1 MLFLSLLIGFLGQ
14 CEQCHP
20 LTTVVMNISITLLST
35 PVLWLTNILMLGALL
50 LASWYAPWRALLQK
64 TERQH
69 AFFAACIALIL
80 MMQLQM
86 QWVDGVRLHFLVM
99 SSLVVIFGWSLALII
114 GLGAQI
120 LALGWGGDLSLA
132 LGVNYCLSVILP
144 ASVAYWVFRRIV
156 RSKSNNLFLFLLG
169 GGFFGSILT
178 LLVSL
183 LGLVGLLLLSRQ
195 WEVLGSLWDSG
206 LIVVLLS
213 YAEGFLNGLIVT
225 AVTVFFPSI
234 VKTFDE
240 KKYLDQ

>member
-1 MLFLSLLIGFLGQ
+1 MNLSID
-14 CEQCHP
+14 
-20 LTTVVMNISITLLST
+20 LLSVT
-35 PVLWLTNILMLGALL
+35 ALWLANLLMVIGVSFACWFAPWKALL
-50 LASWYAPWRALLQK
+50 GK

-69 AFFAACIALIL
+69 AFFAACISLIL

-86 QWVDGVRLHFLVM
+86 QWVDGVQLHFLVM
-99 SSLVVIFGWSLALII
+99 SSLVVVFGWSLALII

-120 LALGWGGDLSLA
+120 LALGWGGDLSWV
-132 LGVNYCLSVILP
+132 LGVNYVLSVLIP
-144 ASVAYWVFRRIV
+144 ASLAYWVFRRIV
-156 RSKSNNLFLFLLG
+156 RNKSNNLFLFLLG

-178 LLVSL
+178 LLASL
-183 LGLVGLLLLSRQ
+183 LGLVVVLSISEQ
-195 WEVLGSLWDSG
+195 WRTLMALWDSG